1 MKRLFFTLFLFS
13 LSAFAADV
21 SGTWKVTAEGPNGSM
36 ERTFTFKVDGG
47 KLTGET
53 NSSMLGKS
61 EISDGKV
68 DGDNVSFT
76 INIEIQGNAMK
87 ISYKGKVHG
96 DDIDLTAEVGDSGQT
111 IDWKGK
117 RVP

>member
-1 MKRLFFTLFLFS
+1 MKRLLFTLALFS

-21 SGTWKVTAEGPNGSM
+21 SGKWKVTAEGPNGSM
-36 ERTFTFKVDGG
+36 ERTFTFKADGD
-47 KLTGET
+47 KLAGET

-61 EISDGKV
+61 AISDGKV
-68 DGDNVSFT
+68 DGDSVSFT
-76 INIEIQGNAMK
+76 INVEIQGNAMK
-87 ISYKGKVHG
+87 ISYKGKIHG

-117 RVP
+117 RSQ